1 MLQVGAGRFLPL
13 NDSVHPKS
21 GVSFQLCLFREE
33 IRCTQ
38 GTYLDTHHATVKG
51 RVLYARFLNF
61 LQPQGTASSSGVYK
75 ALALQRNNYVD
86 FLGV

>member
-33 IRCTQ
+33 MRRPQ

-51 RVLYARFLNF
+51 RVLCASFLNF

-75 ALALQRNNYVD
+75 ALAHQRNNYVD